1 MKANTKNK
9 KGKSTMKKLVPA
21 AGMLAIS
28 ATMLAT
34 STLLVDTK

>member
-1 MKANTKNK
+1 MKANTKK
-9 KGKSTMKKLVPA
+9 KGNPMKKLVPA

-34 STLLVDTK
+34 STYH